1 MSPASSV
8 PSENS
13 RHFATASLGFPQ
25 PRPQGAFLQSQEKAP
40 QGRGWVSREIKP
52 VMGSRNVVY
61 FLCQALQTSL
71 PHPTSM
77 FFLSKKTCRNTIG
90 SPATRNQCES
100 HRAQN
105 SVKISI
111 VFRTWNDSGWG
122 RALHWELFAIWV
134 NPSENFHG
142 GGVPSILNVKFKLN
156 PRCDHLVRT
165 FFAANLFARY
175 CSYLSIYP
183 TAPVVQKEDSAIHAG

>member
-1 MSPASSV
+1 MFPASSV

-13 RHFATASLGFPQ
+13 RHFATASPGFTQ
-25 PRPQGAFLQSQEKAP
+25 LRPQGFFLNFLREKP
-40 QGRGWVSREIKP
+40 WGRGWVSCEIKP
-52 VMGSRNVVY
+52 VIGSRNVGY
-61 FLCQALQTSL
+61 FPCQAPQTSL

-105 SVKISI
+105 SVKIGI
-111 VFRTWNDSGWG
+111 LFRTWNGSGCE
-122 RALHWELFAIWV
+122 RFTELFAIWV

-142 GGVPSILNVKFKLN
+142 GGVPSILNVKFTLN
-156 PRCDHLVRT
+156 PRCHHLVRT
-165 FFAANLFARY
+165 FLAANLFARY

-183 TAPVVQKEDSAIHAG
+183 TGALKKCVCTI

>member
-1 MSPASSV
+1 MFSSSSI
-8 PSENS
+8 PWENS
-13 RHFATASLGFPQ
+13 RHFATASPGFQQ
-25 PRPQGAFLQSQEKAP
+25 PRPQGFSLNFLREKP
-40 QGRGWVSREIKP
+40 WGRGWVSREIKP
-52 VMGSRNVVY
+52 VMGSRNAGY
-61 FLCQALQTSL
+61 FPCQAPQASL

-90 SPATRNQCES
+90 SSATQNQCES

-105 SVKISI
+105 SVKIGI
-111 VFRTWNDSGWG
+111 LFRTSNDSGCESFT
-122 RALHWELFAIWV
+122 ELFVIWV

-156 PRCDHLVRT
+156 PRCDHFVRT
-165 FFAANLFARY
+165 FFAANLFSRY

-183 TAPVVQKEDSAIHAG
+183 TGA

>member
-1 MSPASSV
+1 MFPASSV

-13 RHFATASLGFPQ
+13 RHFATASPGFPQ

-40 QGRGWVSREIKP
+40 WGRGWVSREIKP

-61 FLCQALQTSL
+61 FPCQAPQASL

-105 SVKISI
+105 SVKIGI
-111 VFRTWNDSGWG
+111 LFRTWTDSGCESFT
-122 RALHWELFAIWV
+122 ELFAIWV

-183 TAPVVQKEDSAIHAG
+183 TGA